1 MRPFFLIMLTVLL
14 SCGKDTT
21 YPESF
26 YTCAGELSQNNPDH
40 PDAVVLQPIFDGMA
54 SSGLPGLMI
63 TVHDS
68 VNGFWSGSAGYA
80 DLASGVRMLSCHR
93 TRVGST
99 VKTFT
104 AVSVFLLQED
114 GLLSIDDMVTEYLSA
129 EDLKG
134 LENADKCTIR
144 QLLQHSSGIY
154 NYIQNLKFQTASLN
168 DLPKVWTPGELL
180 SYARDKDP
188 YFAPGTDVL
197 YSNTNYVLLGMII
210 EKVTGAPYYE
220 FFRERIFGPVGM
232 VFTDCAATDP
242 VPEGLVRGYVDFYS
256 TKELINSTY
265 YSGWDY
271 YTADGGL
278 ISNAYDLNL
287 FLTSLFE
294 GKILSAASLNEML
307 NWQTPKEPYG
317 EGFETDYGLGI
328 FRIHTPYGMAYIH
341 SGDAI
346 GYFATMIYF
355 PQQKVTLSWAGNG
368 NYGKLDAIAQSR
380 EAMEKVFTAVLS
392 E

>member
-1 MRPFFLIMLTVLL
+1 MKKVLTILLLFGLL
-14 SCGKDTT
+14 SCEKDSA

-26 YTCAGELSQNNPDH
+26 YACSGEISLDNPGH
-40 PDAVVLQPIFDGMA
+40 PRASVLQSILDDMA
-54 SSGLPGLMI
+54 ASGIPGVML

-68 VNGFWSGSAGYA
+68 VNGFWSGSSGYA
-80 DLASGVRMLSCHR
+80 DLASGVNMLPCQR

-104 AVSVFLLQED
+104 AVSVLLLQEE
-114 GLLSIDDMVTEYLSA
+114 GKLSIDDPVTDYLSSS
-129 EDLKG
+129 ELKG
-134 LENADKCTIR
+134 LQNADKCTIR
-144 QLLQHSSGIY
+144 QLLQHSSGMF

-180 SYARDKDP
+180 LYARGKDA

-210 EKVTGAPYYE
+210 EEVTGRPYDE
-220 FFRERIFGPVGM
+220 FFRERIFAPLGM
-232 VFTDCAATDP
+232 VFTGCAATDP
-242 VPEGLVRGYVDFYS
+242 VPYGLVRGYVDFYS
-256 TKELINSTY
+256 KKDLINSTY

-278 ISNAYDLNL
+278 ISNAFDLNL
-287 FLTSLFE
+287 FMTRLFS
-294 GKILSAASLNEML
+294 GDVLSQASLNEML
-307 NWQTPKEPYG
+307 SWQTPKETYG
-317 EGFETDYGLGI
+317 DGFETDYGLGI
-328 FRIHTPYGMAYIH
+328 FRIHTGNGMAYIH

-355 PQQKVTLSWAGNG
+355 PQQKVTLTWAANG
-368 NYGKLDAIAQSR
+368 NYGKLDAITQSK
-380 EAMEKVFTAVLS
+380 EAMERVFAAVGL
-392 E
+392 